1 MSTMSTMYTPRLY
14 FKYIKID
21 SIRKFCASATPYDT
35 EYQAERVGTRIQAYN
50 TYYDYVFGFRN
61 KLTLKDS
68 CYSIRGESVVGLSWS
83 GFMVLVALATLKA
96 LQYNKE
102 DRGYLPTVMLYAKVS
117 DVYKYVG
124 SLCYDYAYI

>member
-1 MSTMSTMYTPRLY
+1 MRSLIFKDEEGLILELPVSRMYT
-14 FKYIKID
+14 FKYVRID
-21 SIRKFCASATPYDT
+21 NLSRKLLNYTA
-35 EYQAERVGTRIQAYN
+35 
-50 TYYDYVFGFRN
+50 
-61 KLTLKDS
+61 
-68 CYSIRGESVVGLSWS
+68 SWS